1 MTDVDIAA
9 VAPGSPIK
17 GQTKAEAQLDKGW
30 GNDFEGNV
38 LFWIAVAFSAFQ
50 IVTATFSPLPS
61 QIVRSVHVG
70 FLLIVVFGVT
80 STLTGRIPA
89 KLVYWALGITGFVL
103 GFYHWV
109 FYEQLILRAGD
120 PNIADIVVGV
130 IVVALVFEAGRR
142 MMGPILPLI
151 CATFLAYGLFGQ
163 YLPSPLNTRGY
174 EFNQIID
181 QMFLGTEGIYGIP
194 VYVSSTYIF
203 LFILF
208 GAFLERAGMIGLF
221 TDVAMGTVGHAR
233 GGPAKVAVIASG
245 LMGTIN
251 GSGIANVVTVGQFT
265 IPLMKRY
272 GYPAYFAGAVE
283 ATSSMG
289 GQIMPPVMGAVA
301 FIMAE
306 TINVPYSTICIA
318 AIVPALLY
326 YYSAFWAVHLEAG
339 KRGLV
344 GLAKDDCPHPIA
356 ALKKNWFLLMPLA
369 ALVVLLFAGYTPL
382 FAGTVGLGLT
392 VMVIFSHPIVA
403 AIPQP
408 ILRIAFWILL
418 GLSAALFFEY
428 GVWLLISMVVLLMA
442 VTVLG
447 QRRTRDVES
456 GAQQPCRRRPP
467 RAAGR
472 RCLRAG
478 RHHHRHAD
486 ADGRGDQFRAC
497 HRLGRR
503 ELDLFLALPHGA
515 HLADPRHGHP
525 DHPEL
530 HHHLLDR
537 GTRFVASRRAADRVA
552 HVRVLFRHHGGPDA
566 AGGACRLCRRLDRQR
581 ERLQDRLDRGE
592 DRAAGMDRALHG
604 GLCAGF
610 DAATGRRARRHLRP
624 RGRRGLC
631 DFQGGAG
638 GDALGRDRHR
648 LFPQP
653 CRMAGTHHRL
663 PLRRAF
669 GDGIPMDRPGRIYR
683 LRRVPGLSVLES
695 ATRPPCR
702 LGREAVKP
710 AE

>member
-1 MTDVDIAA
+1 MIDIDLAA
-9 VAPGSPIK
+9 EAPGQGTPIP
-17 GQTKAEAQLDKGW
+17 GQTKTEARLEKGW
-30 GNDFEGNV
+30 GNDLEGRT

-70 FLLIVVFGVT
+70 FLMIVVFGVT
-80 STLTGRIPA
+80 STLTGRKPA
-89 KLVYWALGITGFVL
+89 KLFYWALGITGFVL
-103 GFYHWV
+103 GFYHWA

-120 PNIADIVVGV
+120 PNTVDIVVG
-130 IVVALVFEAGRR
+130 IVVVLLVFEAGRR
-142 MMGPILPLI
+142 MMGPVLPII
-151 CATFLAYGLFGQ
+151 CAIFLSYGLFGQ

-174 EFNQIID
+174 EFNQIVD

-194 VYVSSTYIF
+194 IYVSSTYIF

-245 LMGTIN
+245 MMGTIN

-265 IPLMKRY
+265 IPLMKRF

-344 GLAKDDCPHPIA
+344 GLPKEQCPSAIG

-408 ILRIAFWILL
+408 ALRIVFWILL
-418 GLSAALFFEY
+418 GLSAALF
-428 GVWLLISMVVLLMA
+428 SNMA
-442 VTVLG
+442 CG
-447 QRRTRDVES
+447 
-456 GAQQPCRRRPP
+456 C
-467 RAAGR
+467 
-472 RCLRAG
+472 
-478 RHHHRHAD
+478 
-486 ADGRGDQFRAC
+486 
-497 HRLGRR
+497 
-503 ELDLFLALPHGA
+503 
-515 HLADPRHGHP
+515 
-525 DHPEL
+525 
-530 HHHLLDR
+530 
-537 GTRFVASRRAADRVA
+537 
-552 HVRVLFRHHGGPDA
+552 
-566 AGGACRLCRRLDRQR
+566 
-581 ERLQDRLDRGE
+581 
-592 DRAAGMDRALHG
+592 
-604 GLCAGF
+604 
-610 DAATGRRARRHLRP
+610 
-624 RGRRGLC
+624 
-631 DFQGGAG
+631 
-638 GDALGRDRHR
+638 
-648 LFPQP
+648 
-653 CRMAGTHHRL
+653 
-663 PLRRAF
+663 
-669 GDGIPMDRPGRIYR
+669 
-683 LRRVPGLSVLES
+683 
-695 ATRPPCR
+695 
-702 LGREAVKP
+702 
-710 AE
+710 

>member
-1 MTDVDIAA
+1 M
-9 VAPGSPIK
+9 
-17 GQTKAEAQLDKGW
+17 
-30 GNDFEGNV
+30 
-38 LFWIAVAFSAFQ
+38 
-50 IVTATFSPLPS
+50 
-61 QIVRSVHVG
+61 
-70 FLLIVVFGVT
+70 IVV
-80 STLTGRIPA
+80 L
-89 KLVYWALGITGFVL
+89 
-103 GFYHWV
+103 
-109 FYEQLILRAGD
+109 
-120 PNIADIVVGV
+120 
-130 IVVALVFEAGRR
+130 LVFEAGRR
-142 MMGPILPLI
+142 MMGPMLPII
-151 CATFLAYGLFGQ
+151 CAVFLSYGLFGQ

-174 EFNQIID
+174 DFGQVVD

-233 GGPAKVAVIASG
+233 GGPAKVAVISSG

-265 IPLMKRY
+265 IPLMKRF

-344 GLAKDDCPHPIA
+344 GLPKDQTPSPIA

-382 FAGTVGLGLT
+382 FAGTIGLGLT

-403 AIPQP
+403 AIPRRCCASP
-408 ILRIAFWILL
+408 SGFC
-418 GLSAALFFEY
+418 SASPPRCSSSTAS
-428 GVWLLISMVVLLMA
+428 GCLISMVVLLMA
-442 VTVLG
+442 VTVLR
-447 QRRTRDVES
+447 QRRPRDADRS
-456 GAQQPCRRRPP
+456 AQQPRRRRPSC
-467 RAAGR
+467 AARR

-486 ADGRGDQFRAC
+486 ADGRRDQFRAR

-503 ELDLFLALPHGA
+503 ELDLLLALPHRA
-515 HLADPRHGHP
+515 HLAHPRHGHP
-525 DHPEL
+525 DDPQL

-537 GTRFVASRRAADRVA
+537 GAGAVASRRAADRVA

-566 AGGACRLCRRLDRQR
+566 AGGARRLRRRLDRQR

-592 DRAAGMDRALHG
+592 DRAARAG
-604 GLCAGF
+604 SCPSWRF
-610 DAATGRRARRHLRP
+610 IRRR
-624 RGRRGLC
+624 
-631 DFQGGAG
+631 
-638 GDALGRDRHR
+638 
-648 LFPQP
+648 
-653 CRMAGTHHRL
+653 
-663 PLRRAF
+663 
-669 GDGIPMDRPGRIYR
+669 
-683 LRRVPGLSVLES
+683 
-695 ATRPPCR
+695 
-702 LGREAVKP
+702 
-710 AE
+710 

>member
-1 MTDVDIAA
+1 MWMSAVDVEIAA
-9 VAPGSPIK
+9 EAPGVPIP
-17 GQTKAEAQLDKGW
+17 GQTKTEARLEKGW
-30 GNDFEGNV
+30 GHDFEGRA

-70 FLLIVVFGVT
+70 FLMIVVFGVT
-80 STLTGRIPA
+80 STLTGRRPA
-89 KLVYWALGITGFVL
+89 KLFYWALGITGFVL
-103 GFYHWV
+103 GFYHWA

-120 PNIADIVVGV
+120 PNTVDIVVGV
-130 IVVALVFEAGRR
+130 VVVLLVFEAGRR
-142 MMGPILPLI
+142 MMGPVLPII
-151 CATFLAYGLFGQ
+151 CAIFLSYGLFGQ
-163 YLPSPLNTRGY
+163 FLPSPLNTRGY
-174 EFNQIID
+174 EFNQIVD

-194 VYVSSTYIF
+194 IYVSSTYIF

-245 LMGTIN
+245 MMGTIN

-265 IPLMKRY
+265 IPLMKRF

-344 GLAKDDCPHPIA
+344 GLPKAQCPNAIG

-408 ILRIAFWILL
+408 TLRIVFWILL

-428 GVWLLISMVVLLMA
+428 GVWLLISMVAVLMA
-442 VTVLG
+442 VTGLG
-447 QRRTRDVES
+447 QGRPRDAEGS
-456 GAQQPCRRRPP
+456 AQQPGRRRAP
-467 RAAGR
+467 RAAGGR
-472 RCLRAG
+472 RLRAG

-486 ADGRGDQFRAC
+486 ADWRRHEFRA
-497 HRLGRR
+497 RDRVSGR
-503 ELDLFLALPHGA
+503 ELDLLLALPHRA
-515 HLADPRHGHP
+515 DLADPRHGHP
-525 DHPEL
+525 DHSEL

-537 GTRFVASRRAADRVA
+537 GAGVAASRRAADRVA
-552 HVRVLFRHHGGPDA
+552 YVRVLLRHHGRPDA
-566 AGGACRLCRRLDRQR
+566 AGCARGLRRRLHRQGK
-581 ERLQDRLDRGE
+581 RLQDRLDRGE
-592 DRAAGMDRALHG
+592 DRAARLDRAVHG
-604 GLCAGF
+604 GLCAGL
-610 DAATGRRARRHLRP
+610 DAAAGRCACP
-624 RGRRGLC
+624 PPT
-631 DFQGGAG
+631 AS
-638 GDALGRDRHR
+638 
-648 LFPQP
+648 PP
-653 CRMAGTHHRL
+653 
-663 PLRRAF
+663 PP
-669 GDGIPMDRPGRIYR
+669 PM
-683 LRRVPGLSVLES
+683 
-695 ATRPPCR
+695 
-702 LGREAVKP
+702 
-710 AE
+710 